1 MNVNP
6 GNFDKKI
13 QIILPA
19 KYYPDA
25 EGFESETEPQYDEDG
40 FEISP
45 AVASKAS
52 SDNVGEDTIIRTC
65 WAQIT
70 HQSGKEILES
80 ESEFDDAEQR
90 FLVRY
95 TPTVINTNMLVRYAG
110 HDYDIEYVNT
120 YGDNKEYTEIWTKRT
135 ERV

>member
-6 GNFDKKI
+6 GNLDKFI

-19 KYYPDA
+19 KFYQDA
-25 EGFESETEPQYDEDG
+25 EGFESATEPQYDDEG
-40 FEISP
+40 FEITP
-45 AVASKAS
+45 AAVPAPS
-52 SDNVGEDTIIRTC
+52 SNAIGQETVVREC

-90 FLVRY
+90 FLVRW
-95 TPTVINTNMLVRYAG
+95 TPAVITTDMFVRYG
-110 HDYDIEYVNT
+110 GKEYDIEYVQS
-120 YGDNKEYTEIWTKRT
+120 YGDNREYTEIWTKRT
-135 ERV
+135 ERA